1 MVNLATTDPHHH
13 PAQGRVA
20 KFGRPRLG
28 GFELPPPAGAV
39 ATGQRLQVFAFTP
52 ARRAAAVFSYL
63 CGGTGGSPSFVHVA
77 TFLRHTKLFAPLS
90 LGG

>member
-20 KFGRPRLG
+20 KVGRPRLG

-39 ATGQRLQVFAFTP
+39 ATGQRLQVFAFAP
-52 ARRAAAVFSYL
+52 ARGTAAVFSYL
-63 CGGTGGSPSFVHVA
+63 CGGTGAPHTFVRVA
-77 TFLRHTKLFAPLS
+77 TFLRHSGLFALLS